1 MSMATEMTTVDE
13 YLIKL
18 QVQVDELNARVASQA
33 FENVA
38 TQQDKILLSFLS
50 RANQI
55 SVGCLLVG
63 RARLGTPLFV
73 LTRVLCED
81 LFLIAWISL
90 SESNAAVYA
99 NTVVW
104 ELARIGLL
112 NIEKGRAKIVS
123 KTTGA
128 DCTATMVPKIKDLK
142 TDRNNVEQLAG
153 ELGLGKVYDILY
165 RSMSPEVHGK
175 TFGMASSSEDNGLA
189 AALSAVISLIQTIC
203 LIADNKVIHNRTTTA
218 DEVLRILRIDTLGG
232 S

>member
-1 MSMATEMTTVDE
+1 MTMIDQ

-18 QVQVDELNARVASQA
+18 QVQVDELKARVVLQD

-38 TQQDKILLSFLS
+38 TQQDKIILSFLS

-55 SVGCLLVG
+55 GVGCLLVG

-90 SESNAAVYA
+90 SESKAADYA
-99 NTVVW
+99 DTVVW
-104 ELARIGLL
+104 ELARIGLV
-112 NIEKGRAKIVS
+112 NIEKGRAKIVN

-128 DCTATMVPKIKDLK
+128 DHTATIVPKIKDLK
-142 TDRNNVEQLAG
+142 TDRKNIEQLAG

-165 RSMSPEVHGK
+165 RSMSPDMFEWVGDEGSGYGKEVSPDRPRSRQARG
-175 TFGMASSSEDNGLA
+175 GAARGRMARQHHE
-189 AALSAVISLIQTIC
+189 
-203 LIADNKVIHNRTTTA
+203 
-218 DEVLRILRIDTLGG
+218 
-232 S
+232 